1 MSAVD
6 VNALLARLGLAA
18 VNSGAWSGK
27 GGWSQS
33 AGAPLLNVK
42 NPASGALIAQVRPAT
57 EADYESVITSAAEA
71 AAAWREVPAPKRGE
85 AVRLLGEAL
94 RHHKADLGTLV
105 SVENG

>member
-33 AGAPLLNVK
+33 FLVWTAMLDVPMEVLE
-42 NPASGALIAQVRPAT
+42 PRELIDAARTIAT
-57 EADYESVITSAAEA
+57 RLATAA
-71 AAAWREVPAPKRGE
+71 
-85 AVRLLGEAL
+85 
-94 RHHKADLGTLV
+94 
-105 SVENG
+105 